1 VARLRVAGTNIA
13 AMNNEIAVA
22 YNIKTITYLQD
33 FALTQGG
40 LVAWFFVFFFVSG
53 FCSILYEL
61 VWLRLAMANFGVT
74 TALVSIVLSIF
85 MAGVGL
91 GSWLSGRLLRRREW
105 DGNVSLRVYAFTEL
119 LIGAS
124 AWLAPR
130 ELFFGRG
137 LLQQFELSSSFSYYL
152 ASGAWLA
159 LTLIPWCACM
169 GATIPIGMQAI
180 RCRYRDESARSFSF
194 LYLANVLGA
203 VAGATIPLLLIEG
216 YGFHGALRVGATLN
230 LAIAISAAAL
240 SFSSASKAAT
250 PSISAS
256 SAASPA
262 SPRRD
267 PKLLFLLFTTGLTSM
282 GMEIVWI
289 REFTPYLTTVV
300 YAFASILGTYLLST
314 FIGSRIYR
322 RWSVSRMDVSNAV
335 WMLLGVFALFPLISA
350 SPKIHLW
357 DAVRLVL
364 GVAPFSGLLGFV
376 TPMLVDRWSAGDPHK
391 AGSAY
396 AVNVLGCILGPL
408 LAGFLLLPVFSERW
422 VLFILAL
429 PWLVMG
435 LLPAKPEISAAVP
448 LGGRRI
454 RYALAVI
461 AVALVLLGRD
471 YGSRFHHSHV
481 LLRDHTATIIA
492 AGEGMKRQ
500 LFVNGIG
507 ITVLTPATKMMAHLP
522 LASLDHAPHSALA
535 ICFGMGT
542 SFRSLL
548 SWNIPV
554 TAIELVPSVPR
565 VFGFFHSDAPQLL
578 SSPLAHVVIDDG
590 RRYLERTTEQY
601 DVITID
607 PPPPVEAAG
616 SSLLYSKEFYATLKP
631 RLRPD
636 GILQQWLPSGDN
648 VDHAAVARAIQES
661 FPYVRLFW
669 EKTGTGL
676 GTHFIASMEP
686 VYAWTAAELAQHMPE
701 KASKD
706 LIEWGPGPDAE
717 HQFSALLANE
727 VILQTLIAEAP
738 GTQALEDDRPVNEYY
753 LMRRRIL
760 PALEKYR

>member
-1 VARLRVAGTNIA
+1 
-13 AMNNEIAVA
+13 
-22 YNIKTITYLQD
+22 
-33 FALTQGG
+33 

-61 VWLRLAMANFGVT
+61 VWLRLAMAQFGVT
-74 TALVSIVLSIF
+74 TALVSMVLSTF
-85 MAGVGL
+85 MAGLGL
-91 GSWLSGRLLRRREW
+91 GSWLSGRLLRRRGF
-105 DGNVSLRVYAFTEL
+105 DGSVSLRVYALTEL
-119 LIGAS
+119 LIGVS
-124 AWLAPR
+124 ALLVPR
-130 ELFFGRG
+130 ELLFGRG
-137 LLQQFELSSSFSYYL
+137 ILRQFELSSSFSYYL
-152 ASGAWLA
+152 ASGSWLT

-180 RCRYRDESARSFSF
+180 RSRFRNESARSFSF

-203 VAGATIPLLLIEG
+203 VAGSTIPLLLIEG
-216 YGFHGALRVGATLN
+216 YGFHGALRVGALLN
-230 LAIAISAAAL
+230 VAIAVSAAAL
-240 SFSSASKAAT
+240 SFSSASEVAD
-250 PSISAS
+250 PSGSAS
-256 SAASPA
+256 SAVSQAAS
-262 SPRRD
+262 RRD
-267 PKLLFLLFTTGLTSM
+267 PKLLLLLFTTGLTSM

-300 YAFASILGTYLLST
+300 YAFAAILGTYLLST

-322 RWSVSRMDVSNAV
+322 RWSSRHAEASSAL
-335 WMLLGVFALFPLISA
+335 WMLLGVFALLPLVTA

-376 TPMLVDRWSAGDPHK
+376 TPMLVDRWSAGDPDK

-396 AVNVLGCILGPL
+396 AVNVFGCILGPL
-408 LAGFLLLPVFSERW
+408 LAGFLLLPIFSERW
-422 VLFILAL
+422 VLLILAL
-429 PWLVMG
+429 PWLAMG
-435 LLPAKPEISAAVP
+435 LLPARKSEIAAPVP
-448 LGGRRI
+448 LPAPRL
-454 RYALAVI
+454 RYTLALVAV
-461 AVALVLLGRD
+461 VLVLLGRD
-471 YGSRFHHSHV
+471 YGSRFHRHHV

-522 LASLDHAPHSALA
+522 LASLDHPPHDALA

-548 SWNIPV
+548 AWNISV
-554 TAIELVPSVPR
+554 TAVELVPSVPR
-565 VFGFFHSDAPQLL
+565 VFGFFHSDAAQLL

-590 RRYLERTTEQY
+590 RRYLERTTGQY

-616 SSLLYSKEFYATLKP
+616 SSLLYSKEFYAALKP
-631 RLRPD
+631 RLRSG

-661 FPYVRLFW
+661 FPYVRVYW
-669 EKTGTGL
+669 ENPQQRWGIHFLAGT
-676 GTHFIASMEP
+676 EP
-686 VYAWTAAELAQHMPE
+686 LHDWTVNELAQHMPE

-706 LIEWGPGPDAE
+706 LIEWGPAPDTE
-717 HQFSALLANE
+717 HQFAALLANE
-727 VILQTLIAEAP
+727 VTIQTLLAEAP
-738 GTQALEDDRPVNEYY
+738 ETPALRDDKPVNEYY
-753 LMRRRIL
+753 LIRRRIL
-760 PALEKYR
+760 PAIRGHF

>member
-1 VARLRVAGTNIA
+1 
-13 AMNNEIAVA
+13 
-22 YNIKTITYLQD
+22 
-33 FALTQGG
+33 
-40 LVAWFFVFFFVSG
+40 
-53 FCSILYEL
+53 
-61 VWLRLAMANFGVT
+61 MAQFGVT
-74 TALVSIVLSIF
+74 TALVSIVLSTF
-85 MAGVGL
+85 MAGLGL
-91 GSWLSGRLLRRREW
+91 GSWLSGRLLRRRKF
-105 DGNVSLRVYAFTEL
+105 DGNVSLRTYALTEL
-119 LIGAS
+119 LIGVS
-124 AWLAPR
+124 ALFVPR
-130 ELFFGRG
+130 ELLFGRG
-137 LLQQFELSSSFSYYL
+137 LLHQFELSSSFSYYL

-169 GATIPIGMQAI
+169 GATIPLGMQAI
-180 RCRYRDESARSFSF
+180 CSRFRNESARSFSF

-203 VAGATIPLLLIEG
+203 VAGSTIPLLLIEG
-216 YGFHGALRVGATLN
+216 NGFHGALRVGAALN
-230 LAIAISAAAL
+230 VAIAISAVAL
-240 SFSSASKAAT
+240 SFGSASEAAAT
-250 PSISAS
+250 LVSAS
-256 SAASPA
+256 SVASQGA
-262 SPRRD
+262 SRCDR
-267 PKLLFLLFTTGLTSM
+267 KLLFLLFTTGLTSM

-300 YAFASILGTYLLST
+300 YAFASILGTYLLAT

-322 RWSVSRMDVSNAV
+322 RWSVHHTEASNVV
-335 WMLLGVFALFPLISA
+335 WMLLGVSALLPLVTA

-357 DAVRLVL
+357 DALRLIV

-376 TPMLVDRWSAGDPHK
+376 TPMLVDRWSAGDPDK

-408 LAGFLLLPVFSERW
+408 LAGFLLLPIFSERW
-422 VLFILAL
+422 VLFVLAL
-429 PWLVMG
+429 PWLAIG
-435 LLPAKPEISAAVP
+435 LSPARKSETATARFRAP
-448 LGGRRI
+448 RI
-454 RYALAVI
+454 RYALALV
-461 AVALVLLGRD
+461 AVVLVLLGRD
-471 YGSRFHHSHV
+471 YASRFHHQHV

-492 AGEGMKRQ
+492 AGEGMQRQ

-522 LASLDHAPHSALA
+522 LASLDHPPQNALA

-554 TAIELVPSVPR
+554 TAVELVPSVPK
-565 VFGFFHSDAPQLL
+565 VFGFFHADAPQLL

-616 SSLLYSKEFYATLKP
+616 SSLLYSKEFYASLKP
-631 RLRPD
+631 RLRTD

-669 EKTGTGL
+669 ENPQQRWGI
-676 GTHFIASMEP
+676 HFLASMEP
-686 VYAWTAAELAQHMPE
+686 LHSWTAIELVQHMPE

-717 HQFSALLANE
+717 HQFSAVLANE
-727 VILQTLIAEAP
+727 VTLQSLIAEAP
-738 GTQALEDDRPVNEYY
+738 ETPALRDDKPVNEYY
-753 LMRRRIL
+753 LIRRRIL
-760 PALEKYR
+760 PLISNHF